1 MFTFGVLGAFGVLA
15 GLVILSALAGVVSLV
30 FWVVLLPFRL
40 LGLVFEGLVF
50 KGLALLLF
58 LPFLLLLGG
67 GIVLLV
73 GLPILLTLLVIAAPA
88 VLFALAIVW
97 LAKKAMHRA
106 AA

>member
-1 MFTFGVLGAFGVLA
+1 VFIASVLGAIGVLA

-30 FWVVLLPFRL
+30 FWVVLLPFKL
-40 LGLVFEGLVF
+40 LGLVFRGIAF
-50 KGLALLLF
+50 LLF

-67 GIVLLV
+67 GIVFLV

-97 LAKKAMHRA
+97 LAKKTMHRA
-106 AA
+106 AV

>member
-1 MFTFGVLGAFGVLA
+1 MLTFGLLGAMGALA
-15 GLVILSALAGVVSLV
+15 GLVILSALAGIVSLV

-40 LGLVFEGLVF
+40 LGLVFRGIAF
-50 KGLALLLF
+50 LLF

-67 GIVLLV
+67 GIVFLV

-97 LAKKAMHRA
+97 LAKKTLRRA

>member
-1 MFTFGVLGAFGVLA
+1 MFTFGVLGAIGAFA
-15 GLVILSALAGVVSLV
+15 GLAVLSALAGAVSLV

-40 LGLVFEGLVF
+40 LGLVFRGIAF
-50 KGLALLLF
+50 LLF
-58 LPFLLLLGG
+58 LPILLLVGG
-67 GIVLLV
+67 GIVLVV

-97 LAKKAMHRA
+97 LAKKALRRA

>member
-1 MFTFGVLGAFGVLA
+1 VFTFGVLGAVGVLA
-15 GLVILSALAGVVSLV
+15 GLVVLSALAGVVSLV
-30 FWVVLLPFRL
+30 FWVVLLPFKL
-40 LGLVFEGLVF
+40 LGLVFRGIAF
-50 KGLALLLF
+50 LLF
-58 LPFLLLLGG
+58 LPFLLLFGG

-97 LAKKAMHRA
+97 LAKKTMHRA